1 MVGRCFWDSARRA
14 VVRKMFYVGET
25 LRTEPGILIK
35 IIAETVFIVLL
46 LVFATNCLERLQ
58 VGAERDE
65 SARLPGGGRL

>member
-1 MVGRCFWDSARRA
+1 
-14 VVRKMFYVGET
+14 MFYVGET
-25 LRTEPGILIK
+25 LRTEPGILI

>member
-25 LRTEPGILIK
+25 LRTEPGILI